1 MIFDVLKYKSLKAN
15 TMKIKLIGLFLTILS
30 TISYS
35 NAQSKIEIHEGS
47 GSFITRGG
55 KGHENIDLTVYYHK
69 PKKFNKFTKV
79 LLVIPGSGRN
89 GDSYRDSWIQTSEKH
104 NVLILSPSYPEKNY
118 NYGGYHLGNMIT
130 VFDIS
135 KGVSY
140 KKGTNQV
147 WMDENEVEFNINS
160 NSKTWIYNDFDRI
173 FSIAKKSL
181 KFQAKKY
188 DMFGHSAGG
197 QILHRFAI
205 FYPQSKADRI
215 LASNAGSYTP
225 TAYQTNFPFG
235 IKNTNTKKRNLKKSF
250 KKNLTIFLG
259 ELDNANENGGK
270 MLRSK
275 TVDIQGTH
283 RLARGTYFYNHSL
296 QTAKKL
302 GFKYNWKLKI
312 IPNIGHSQR
321 KMAKA
326 ASIFLY
332 GN

>member
-1 MIFDVLKYKSLKAN
+1 
-15 TMKIKLIGLFLTILS
+15 MKIKIIGLFLTILS

-35 NAQSKIEIHEGS
+35 TAQNKVEINEGS
-47 GSFITRGG
+47 GSFIIQGG
-55 KGHENIDLTVYYHK
+55 KGFENINLTVHYHK
-69 PKKFNKFTKV
+69 PKKFNKSTKV
-79 LLVIPGSGRN
+79 LIVIPGSGRN
-89 GDSYRDSWIQTSEKH
+89 SDSYRDSWIQTSEKH

-130 VFDIS
+130 VLDLR
-135 KGVSY
+135 KGFSY

-147 WMDENEVEFNINS
+147 WMDENVAEFNFNTD
-160 NSKTWIYNDFDRI
+160 SKTWIYSDFDRI
-173 FSIAKKSL
+173 FSIAKKTL
-181 KFQAKKY
+181 KFKAKKY

-205 FYPQSKADRI
+205 FYPQSKANRI

-225 TAYQTNFPFG
+225 TEYQTNYPFG
-235 IKNTNTKKRNLKKSF
+235 IKNTNTKKKNLKKSF
-250 KKNLTIFLG
+250 RKNLTIFLG
-259 ELDNANENGGK
+259 ELDNADENGGK

-296 QTAKKL
+296 KTAKEL
-302 GFKYNWKLKI
+302 NFKYNWKLKV
-312 IPNIGHSQR
+312 IPGIGHNQR

-326 ASIFLY
+326 AAKYLY
-332 GN
+332 DN

>member
-1 MIFDVLKYKSLKAN
+1 
-15 TMKIKLIGLFLTILS
+15 MKIKIIGLFLTILS

-35 NAQSKIEIHEGS
+35 TAQNKVKINEGS
-47 GSFITRGG
+47 GSFIIQGG
-55 KGHENIDLTVYYHK
+55 KGFENINLTVHYHK
-69 PKKFNKFTKV
+69 PKKFNKSTKV
-79 LLVIPGSGRN
+79 LIVIPGSGRN
-89 GDSYRDSWIQTSEKH
+89 SDSYRDSWIQTSEKH

-130 VFDIS
+130 VLDLR
-135 KGVSY
+135 KGFSY

-147 WMDENEVEFNINS
+147 WMDENVAEFNFNAD
-160 NSKTWIYNDFDRI
+160 SKSWIYSDFDRI
-173 FSIAKKSL
+173 FSIAKKTL
-181 KFQAKKY
+181 KFKAKKY

-205 FYPQSKADRI
+205 FYPQSKANRI

-225 TAYQTNFPFG
+225 TEYQTNYPFG

-250 KKNLTIFLG
+250 RKNLTIFLG
-259 ELDNANENGGK
+259 ELDNADENGGK

-296 QTAKKL
+296 QTAKEL
-302 GFKYNWKLKI
+302 NFKYNWKLKV
-312 IPNIGHSQR
+312 IPSVGHSQR
-321 KMAKA
+321 EMAKA
-326 ASIFLY
+326 AAKYLY
-332 GN
+332 EN